1 MIMKAKWVIRVPEGA
16 KFFIKKGQKVNQ
28 GSKVMEWERK
38 KVPWWDVEEMFLNK
52 KEKVIEFNQRW
63 LGKKVNSMQILY
75 RAGGIFGR
83 KLLSPAEGIC
93 LGIDEFYNLKIETET
108 EKKEIKSPVTA
119 LVSELS
125 KEKVVLEFEVTE
137 FKGTGLIEGK
147 AWGELSGEDEIRE
160 GKVVMIDKADRALI
174 TKAWV
179 LGAAGVVARE
189 ADKADWEGIELP
201 ILLILKEGDWEK
213 LEKCTGRRVL
223 LNSKVGRILVV
234 LK

>member
-1 MIMKAKWVIRVPEGA
+1 MKAKWVIRVPEGA
-16 KFFIKKGQKVNQ
+16 KLFIKKGQKINQ
-28 GSKVMEWERK
+28 DGLVMAWGRK

-52 KEKVIEFNQRW
+52 KEKVMEFNQRW
-63 LGKKVNSMQILY
+63 LDKKVNKNQILY
-75 RAGGIFGR
+75 KMGRIFGR

-93 LGIDEFYNLKIETET
+93 LGIDEFYNLKIETEK

-119 LVSELS
+119 TVSEIG
-125 KEKVVLEFEVTE
+125 KEEVVLEFEVAE

-147 AWGELSGEDEIRE
+147 VWGELSGEIQE
-160 GKVVMIDKADRALI
+160 GKVVMLDEADRALV

-189 ADKADWEGIELP
+189 ADKTDWEGIELP
-201 ILLILKEGDWEK
+201 ILIIKEDDWEK
-213 LEKCTGRRVL
+213 LEKYKGGRVL
-223 LNSKVGRILVV
+223 LNSKMARLLVV

>member
-1 MIMKAKWVIRVPEGA
+1 MVMKAKWVIRVPEGA
-16 KFFIKKGQKVNQ
+16 KLFIKRGQKVNQ
-28 GSKVMEWERK
+28 GSLVLELERK

-63 LGKKVNSMQILY
+63 LGKKVNRNQILY
-75 RAGGIFGR
+75 KMGGIFGR

-108 EKKEIKSPVTA
+108 EKKEIKSPVAA
-119 LVSELS
+119 LVSELG
-125 KEKVVLEFEVTE
+125 KEKVVLEFEVME
-137 FKGTGLIEGK
+137 FKGMGLIEGK
-147 AWGELSGEDEIRE
+147 VWGELSGDDEIQE
-160 GKVVMIDKADRALI
+160 GKVVMMDKADRAVM

-189 ADKADWEGIELP
+189 ADKVDWEGIELP
-201 ILLILKEGDWEK
+201 ILILKENDWEK
-213 LEKCTGRRVL
+213 LEKYKGRRVL
-223 LNSKVGRILVV
+223 LNSKMARLLVV